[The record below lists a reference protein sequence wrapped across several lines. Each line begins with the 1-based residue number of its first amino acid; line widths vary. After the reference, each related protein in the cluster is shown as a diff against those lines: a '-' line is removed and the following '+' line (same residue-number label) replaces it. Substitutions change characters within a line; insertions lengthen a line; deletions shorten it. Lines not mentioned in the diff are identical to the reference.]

1 MIQVLSITLTVLG
14 ISSAFAIVYDW
25 AASQVL
31 DKGFRKITEEERVE
45 LSLSKEEAD
54 EYKMFDPNEAG
65 KYLFIMQFTYHVSWP
80 IRKLVRLL
88 N

>member
-31 DKGFRKITEEERVE
+31 EKGFRKPTEEEIIE
-45 LSLSKEEAD
+45 LGLKEEVAR
-54 EYKMFDPNEAG
+54 ECRMFDPNEAG
-65 KYLFIMQFTYHVSWP
+65 KYLFIMQLTYHVSWP

>member
-1 MIQVLSITLTVLG
+1 MIQVLSITLSILG

-31 DKGFRKITEEERVE
+31 EKGFRKLTDEEVRE
-45 LSLSKEEAD
+45 LNLNSEEAS
-54 EYKMFDPNEAG
+54 EYKMFDPDEAG
-65 KYLFIMQFTYHVSWP
+65 KYLFIMQLTYHVSWP